1 VNVRVALRCQHVF
14 QKGLRKSQSQLDM
27 APMTVS
33 HLIAAATHVS
43 TSPLS
48 ESTQLSPLTLMPTAQ
63 QLAETFNILAEN
75 VSIPWL
81 AEATV
86 TSTGEGPT
94 SSGGTSGPRP
104 CTHDY
109 FRFGLYGIV
118 AGIVCIL
125 GLVGNTVSICV
136 LIKDSKTPVAS
147 FQLVTL
153 AAADNLFLV
162 LWFVH
167 YTVRFVLTFCGIVTG
182 GGVDMTTVA
191 GTVLT
196 VVRLY
201 TFPVLYMAQT
211 ATIWLTVVIAFNRYM
226 AVCWPYKAQQLHKIR
241 IVYREVITV
250 AVLAVV
256 YNLPR

>member
-1 VNVRVALRCQHVF
+1 MPEPARLSI
-14 QKGLRKSQSQLDM
+14 LPEI
-27 APMTVS
+27 APT
-33 HLIAAATHVS
+33 
-43 TSPLS
+43 
-48 ESTQLSPLTLMPTAQ
+48 TLMPAAQ
-63 QLAETFNILAEN
+63 HLAETFGIWTEN

-81 AEATV
+81 TEMTI
-86 TSTGEGPT
+86 TSAGDDPT
-94 SSGGTSGPRP
+94 SSRSASGLQP
-104 CTHDY
+104 CTNDD
-109 FRFGLYGIV
+109 FTFGLYGIV
-118 AGIVCIL
+118 AGFVCIL

-136 LIKDSKTPVAS
+136 LIKDLKTPVAS

-167 YTVRFVLTFCGIVTG
+167 YTVRFVLKFCGVVTG

-226 AVCWPYKAQQLHKIR
+226 AVCWPYKAPRLHKIH
-241 IVYREVITV
+241 IVYREVIAVTV
-250 AVLAVV
+250 LTVV